1 MVISKATGYWSVS
14 VKVDRAASRVVLQQI
29 KIRFAVRTQSKS
41 RFQIIIM
48 EHRDSL
54 SNAVTDCDDL
64 KLVVYSANVNLSPD
78 YPNRKETVFSLKVPH

>member
-1 MVISKATGYWSVS
+1 MSCIYLAPFQVISKTTPYWSVS

-29 KIRFAVRTQSKS
+29 KISFAVRTQSKN

-54 SNAVTDCDDL
+54 SHAVTDCDDL
-64 KLVVYSANVNLSPD
+64 KLV
-78 YPNRKETVFSLKVPH
+78 